1 MKKLILTIIFFVIET
16 FKIRKIN
23 PANVKINKKQ
33 VLRYSEE
40 LMKSKIASRKLKIKK
55 YKNSK

>member
-23 PANVKINKKQ
+23 PANVKMNKNQ
-33 VLRYSEE
+33 VFQYSEE

>member
-23 PANVKINKKQ
+23 PANVKMNKNQ
-33 VLRYSEE
+33 VFQYSEE
-40 LMKSKIASRKLKIKK
+40 LMKSKIASRKPKIKK